1 MNEILDTFFVLL
13 RRILR
18 IRLRPRQRFCAVRS
32 LVLVIAFYH
41 FFFPFFYLRYFLF
54 IALRSY
60 WQDINR
66 RAILFY
72 SDNKRNKILRFLFIK
87 YWWMKFWTL
96 FFYSSEEF
104 SPFFYLRYFLFLALR
119 SYWQDTS
126 RYYIGIRFWGFFLI
140 IKYWWMKFWMFFFYS
155 LKEF

>member
-54 IALRSY
+54 LKVLTRY
-60 WQDINR
+60 INR